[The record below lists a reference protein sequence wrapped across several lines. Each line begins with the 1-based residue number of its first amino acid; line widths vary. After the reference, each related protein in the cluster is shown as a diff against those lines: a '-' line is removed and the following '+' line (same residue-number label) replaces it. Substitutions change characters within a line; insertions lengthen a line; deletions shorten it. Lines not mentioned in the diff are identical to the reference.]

1 MACEVQ
7 INSINYLQKQGAI
20 DQTNKIVDQ
29 ELFNS
34 LNDKMTSLAELK
46 YDLDAY
52 GEKLF
57 TTRLSQAL
65 PNNALFEIFQDKF
78 NTYEFQNIDVFQK
91 EMSPIEFMSEEDLR
105 KIMSFDEVESVAN
118 LIMNKL
124 SVKERPYRMRN
135 RSNIKDDIW
144 YNSEEAVIENTIR
157 SSMNNIFG
165 ELKIGEYST
174 VEELFSLLDSKN
186 IPELIDKQLEYIN
199 SNDYT
204 FKKGIDNL
212 KNLNEILYAEL
223 ETVTSFIKHK
233 DKNFISNYSK
243 KNQEVIK
250 KYFPSL
256 FKENKF
262 KSDAQAISFLGKKVV
277 SKIKKELESNRETI
291 TKYKFAISSKLR
303 KYKTLANFIKS
314 VPNWK
319 DLVKYKIENQV
330 NRLLEFKNYELQK
343 NPAINKTLLIRKL
356 HKAAQHMTQ
365 SFEFEKKDK
374 PLVYSRALI
383 KGIFPDY
390 DQSLMIPATSD
401 TVTVLTNMIN
411 LKNGKYTELA
421 KKLLPYAEKHNVPVN
436 ILQKVDGNSV
446 GRYSVKIR
454 QLNDKVSYIKDDY
467 IILDGNSTRFK
478 VDPERLILHEI
489 VHSLSTIAI
498 TSESYRIDQIKK
510 REARGRNRIRVEKNP
525 YDQFLNYLITEVN
538 KAKDQKTTGM
548 FSMGVGGIYGF
559 SNVDELF
566 AEALTNLEFQELLK
580 QIPAMDS
587 KQFRNLFEQVL
598 DFIRRLFN
606 IEKYSNAY
614 EQLEDVIFATIDLQ
628 NDFDLYKDD
637 VLKGIEKDFEK
648 VNNQEVMMMRESSLA
663 STIFP
668 SVKINV
674 EDLNNSRSRQLA
686 EALTQRL
693 SLGLK
698 VDYQNVT
705 QEEAADILKNRPV
718 TYNGEP
724 AFYYAGT
731 VYLVGENVN
740 SRTVVHEFAHPL
752 LQALRINN
760 NILFNNMYNQLLATE
775 EGQGIKEYVLTN
787 YPELTEGSDLFK
799 EEMLAYA
806 LQLKALNKINDQ
818 IETEGFEGFMNKL
831 LAAIKKILRGIF
843 GSKVNV
849 SKMDVDTSIEELADM
864 LLEKEFEL
872 DIPKNLSEEDLVMFA
887 RDVIDRAKSLDALS
901 TKQNK
906 QEIIEQFYDTARRV
920 LIDVENFKGDKQT
933 KKLLRESIFRKGTNR
948 YLPEVQSNLR
958 DYLNT
963 DIEGLSEDELIQ
975 NALQAAQSQNE
986 AELQKATALVN
997 NLDVV
1002 NIMLKNMLSDI
1013 SKINK
1018 TNINSRSSIALL
1030 MTYKQN
1036 AKAWL
1041 KMVEAIDESLSLNGK
1056 EIVDSSNPFYQSL
1069 NEIVQNITRVNTNI
1083 AKLLKNNNI
1092 QFYVEITSYMSQ
1104 YVQDRLRD
1112 NLGIA
1117 LKKTF
1122 SPEQMEKEVND
1133 LYNKVVKQ
1141 ELKEEDID
1149 ALVKKGVPENVL
1161 RGFLREYKNLV
1172 IDEEKIMMALTGG
1185 AHDVSWFN
1193 RWLESYSSSND
1204 VVVGPLAMFIENE
1217 KTQVRN
1223 IVWNDSLKF
1232 RNKLEKLLPAVGWN
1246 KLTSIKLREQ
1256 MGFKD
1261 KVFWV
1266 DKDTNKPI
1274 QKEVW
1279 SYLGAFKDYRYY
1291 YDLLEY
1297 NLEEAK
1303 KTQDPAKIAD
1313 AQLEF
1318 DEFQK
1323 DYMWQEYVPEFY
1335 EQDEIFK
1342 TSEVGKL
1349 AYYVRKQKLQAV
1361 TNLQNRMENELERF
1375 QEYDTIKAA
1384 WRDYQQLFS
1393 LNYEDGTPKVD
1404 DPSKGI
1410 FDKGIAEILIKHREA
1425 TREFFEW
1432 RPIEGLLQSA
1442 YNEFVDLLAT
1452 KNITPE
1458 NQKEF
1463 DRELQKWQRQNL
1475 TLRFTDEYYTSRSEL
1490 INELAEIQNRIKEE
1504 RDEEFNVAEAYR
1516 TIYNLTSTYRNEMGE
1531 PDAEAMGNEK
1541 LEQIRDLHQQIT
1553 EFQEKFDATTGLT
1566 RDQSE
1571 ELDLLMEKAR
1581 NGTLITGSL
1590 EADRYFYLL
1599 DLQ

>member
-1 MACEVQ
+1 
-7 INSINYLQKQGAI
+7 
-20 DQTNKIVDQ
+20 
-29 ELFNS
+29 
-34 LNDKMTSLAELK
+34 
-46 YDLDAY
+46 
-52 GEKLF
+52 
-57 TTRLSQAL
+57 
-65 PNNALFEIFQDKF
+65 
-78 NTYEFQNIDVFQK
+78 
-91 EMSPIEFMSEEDLR
+91 
-105 KIMSFDEVESVAN
+105 
-118 LIMNKL
+118 
-124 SVKERPYRMRN
+124 
-135 RSNIKDDIW
+135 
-144 YNSEEAVIENTIR
+144 
-157 SSMNNIFG
+157 
-165 ELKIGEYST
+165 
-174 VEELFSLLDSKN
+174 
-186 IPELIDKQLEYIN
+186 
-199 SNDYT
+199 
-204 FKKGIDNL
+204 
-212 KNLNEILYAEL
+212 
-223 ETVTSFIKHK
+223 
-233 DKNFISNYSK
+233 
-243 KNQEVIK
+243 
-250 KYFPSL
+250 
-256 FKENKF
+256 
-262 KSDAQAISFLGKKVV
+262 
-277 SKIKKELESNRETI
+277 
-291 TKYKFAISSKLR
+291 
-303 KYKTLANFIKS
+303 
-314 VPNWK
+314 
-319 DLVKYKIENQV
+319 
-330 NRLLEFKNYELQK
+330 
-343 NPAINKTLLIRKL
+343 
-356 HKAAQHMTQ
+356 
-365 SFEFEKKDK
+365 
-374 PLVYSRALI
+374 
-383 KGIFPDY
+383 
-390 DQSLMIPATSD
+390 
-401 TVTVLTNMIN
+401 
-411 LKNGKYTELA
+411 
-421 KKLLPYAEKHNVPVN
+421 
-436 ILQKVDGNSV
+436 
-446 GRYSVKIR
+446 
-454 QLNDKVSYIKDDY
+454 
-467 IILDGNSTRFK
+467 
-478 VDPERLILHEI
+478 
-489 VHSLSTIAI
+489 
-498 TSESYRIDQIKK
+498 
-510 REARGRNRIRVEKNP
+510 
-525 YDQFLNYLITEVN
+525 
-538 KAKDQKTTGM
+538 
-548 FSMGVGGIYGF
+548 MGVGGIYGF

-598 DFIRRLFN
+598 DFIRRLCN

-906 QEIIEQFYDTARRV
+906 QEIIEQFYDTARRI

-1217 KTQVRN
+1217 TTQVRN
-1223 IVWNDSLKF
+1223 IVCNDSLKF
-1232 RNKLEKLLPAVGWN
+1232 RNKL
-1246 KLTSIKLREQ
+1246 
-1256 MGFKD
+1256 
-1261 KVFWV
+1261 
-1266 DKDTNKPI
+1266 
-1274 QKEVW
+1274 
-1279 SYLGAFKDYRYY
+1279 
-1291 YDLLEY
+1291 
-1297 NLEEAK
+1297 
-1303 KTQDPAKIAD
+1303 
-1313 AQLEF
+1313 
-1318 DEFQK
+1318 
-1323 DYMWQEYVPEFY
+1323 
-1335 EQDEIFK
+1335 
-1342 TSEVGKL
+1342 
-1349 AYYVRKQKLQAV
+1349 
-1361 TNLQNRMENELERF
+1361 
-1375 QEYDTIKAA
+1375 
-1384 WRDYQQLFS
+1384 
-1393 LNYEDGTPKVD
+1393 
-1404 DPSKGI
+1404 
-1410 FDKGIAEILIKHREA
+1410 
-1425 TREFFEW
+1425 
-1432 RPIEGLLQSA
+1432 
-1442 YNEFVDLLAT
+1442 
-1452 KNITPE
+1452 
-1458 NQKEF
+1458 
-1463 DRELQKWQRQNL
+1463 
-1475 TLRFTDEYYTSRSEL
+1475 
-1490 INELAEIQNRIKEE
+1490 
-1504 RDEEFNVAEAYR
+1504 
-1516 TIYNLTSTYRNEMGE
+1516 
-1531 PDAEAMGNEK
+1531 
-1541 LEQIRDLHQQIT
+1541 
-1553 EFQEKFDATTGLT
+1553 
-1566 RDQSE
+1566 
-1571 ELDLLMEKAR
+1571 
-1581 NGTLITGSL
+1581 
-1590 EADRYFYLL
+1590 
-1599 DLQ
+1599 